1 MQHYQ
6 LQISA
11 NKSPVIMERMLQ
23 VTRYRG
29 FELCELSM
37 VENEEDNTLDIEL
50 SLKGDKSVE
59 NLQHQLLKI
68 FDITQIKVEDQAQQK
83 ITA

>member
-1 MQHYQ
+1 
-6 LQISA
+6 
-11 NKSPVIMERMLQ
+11 MERVLQ

-29 FELCELSM
+29 FELCGLSM
-37 VENEEDNTLDIEL
+37 LENEEDNTLLIEL
-50 SLKGDKSVE
+50 SLKGDKSIE

-68 FDITQIKVEDQAQQK
+68 FDITQIKVEDQEHQK

>member
-1 MQHYQ
+1 MQDYQ
-6 LQISA
+6 LQIRA
-11 NKSPVIMERMLQ
+11 NKNPVIMERVLQ

-29 FELCELSM
+29 FELCGLSM
-37 VENEEDNTLDIEL
+37 LENEEDNTLLIEL
-50 SLKGDKSVE
+50 SLKGDKSIE

-68 FDITQIKVEDQAQQK
+68 FDITQIKVEDQEHQK